1 MQNIKDL
8 RESLVDNYEKL
19 KNNEMEL
26 KMAKEL
32 ANTAGKVLNSLKVE
46 LEYQALTGNKKRIEF
61 LES

>member
-46 LEYQALTGNKKRIEF
+46 LEYQALTGNKKIIKF